1 MIQTEARPFRALLL
15 GFFFITVGMSLD
27 WRVLLADW
35 AQIIVFLAALI
46 ALKAVLVAIAA
57 RAFGWST
64 PGSVQ
69 LGFLLAQGSEFAFVI
84 VAMPAVRAALGER
97 AVGVVVTGIAAS
109 LALTPTLAALG
120 HSLARMLD
128 VGPRRRC
135 RPARSRRRHRAGGRV
150 RHGRGGSL
158 RRGRT

>member
-1 MIQTEARPFRALLL
+1 MIISETPYRHVIQTEARPFRALLL

-35 AQIIVFLAALI
+35 AQIVVFLAALI
-46 ALKAVLVAIAA
+46 AIKAVLVAIAA

-97 AVGVVVTGIAAS
+97 AVGVIVTGIAAS

-120 HSLARMLD
+120 HSWP
-128 VGPRRRC
+128 GC
-135 RPARSRRRHRAGGRV
+135 
-150 RHGRGGSL
+150 
-158 RRGRT
+158 